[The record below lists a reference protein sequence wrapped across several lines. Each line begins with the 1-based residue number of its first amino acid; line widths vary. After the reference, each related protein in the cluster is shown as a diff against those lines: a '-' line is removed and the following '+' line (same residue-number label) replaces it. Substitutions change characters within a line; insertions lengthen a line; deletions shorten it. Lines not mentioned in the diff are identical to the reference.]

1 MSSEQIRIGW
11 AQTSITPTR
20 PLLMEGQMYMRYSQ
34 YVHDPLTATALALE
48 KGDAR
53 AVFVSMDMT

>member
-1 MSSEQIRIGW
+1 MNPRTLLIGW

-34 YVHDPLTATALALE
+34 YVHDPLTATALAL
-48 KGDAR
+48 GSLR
-53 AVFVSMDMT
+53 SITRP